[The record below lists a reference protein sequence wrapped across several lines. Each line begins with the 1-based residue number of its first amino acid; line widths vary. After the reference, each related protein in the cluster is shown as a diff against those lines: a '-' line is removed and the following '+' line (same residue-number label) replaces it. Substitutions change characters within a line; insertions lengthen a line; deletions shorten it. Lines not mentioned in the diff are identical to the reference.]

1 MHYSVLEIKNSTK
14 SNVIYGNI
22 LGKKGSEIIEKNVLR
37 HVLCYHVLY
46 FVLPPQSLILNMSI

>member
-14 SNVIYGNI
+14 SNVVYGNI

-37 HVLCYHVLY
+37 HVLPCTY
-46 FVLPPQSLILNMSI
+46 FVLPPQSLILNISI